1 MQRPKPGIIPLRPIS
16 LGEIYDGAFQAI
28 RTNPRTMIGISAV
41 VIAVTAL
48 MASVPQ
54 AAALVSFGQS
64 DILDPNRAGDLTA
77 EEIASSFSGLFSSL
91 LVPGLIQSLATTVVS
106 GMLIIPVSNAV
117 LGRKTT
123 PGALWKRTRSRV
135 WALIGL
141 ALLLL
146 VASVSLVL
154 LLLAPGV
161 LVLLLGGPSVV
172 GGLLVV
178 LAVFLSVALYLA
190 LFYALWVLAPPAML
204 LEDLSVFGALR
215 RSWRLVR
222 RSFWR
227 VLGIMLLT
235 ALLVGI
241 LSGVISV
248 PFAVIS
254 SLLGLL
260 QDRPYESFP
269 LTLVQLLVSQL
280 GSVLS
285 GAILYPLTAA
295 VTALLY
301 IDLRMRT
308 EGLDVELMRATG
320 DAQA

>member
-1 MQRPKPGIIPLRPIS
+1 M
-16 LGEIYDGAFQAI
+16 
-28 RTNPRTMIGISAV
+28 
-41 VIAVTAL
+41 
-48 MASVPQ
+48 
-54 AAALVSFGQS
+54 AAAF
-64 DILDPNRAGDLTA
+64 IL
-77 EEIASSFSGLFSSL
+77 
-91 LVPGLIQSLATTVVS
+91 
-106 GMLIIPVSNAV
+106 
-117 LGRKTT
+117 
-123 PGALWKRTRSRV
+123 
-135 WALIGL
+135 
-141 ALLLL
+141 
-146 VASVSLVL
+146 
-154 LLLAPGV
+154 
-161 LVLLLGGPSVV
+161 SVV
-172 GGLLVV
+172 
-178 LAVFLSVALYLA
+178 LYLA
-190 LFYALWVLAPPAML
+190 LFYALWALSPPALL
-204 LEDLSVFGALR
+204 LENLSVFGALR

-227 VLGIMLLT
+227 VLGIMFLT

-241 LSGVISV
+241 LSGVISF

-269 LTLVQLLVSQL
+269 LTLVQLLVSQI
-280 GSVLS
+280 GSVIS